1 MGNVYVR
8 SKVVRSEGLGGKHDY
23 SMCGEKYWE
32 LYTVISFR
40 GVVYLLCMLYF
51 KKYWVYCC

>member
-8 SKVVRSEGLGGKHDY
+8 SKVVRTEGLGGKHDY

-32 LYTVISFR
+32 LYSVISYR
-40 GVVYLLCMLYF
+40 GVVYLL
-51 KKYWVYCC
+51 